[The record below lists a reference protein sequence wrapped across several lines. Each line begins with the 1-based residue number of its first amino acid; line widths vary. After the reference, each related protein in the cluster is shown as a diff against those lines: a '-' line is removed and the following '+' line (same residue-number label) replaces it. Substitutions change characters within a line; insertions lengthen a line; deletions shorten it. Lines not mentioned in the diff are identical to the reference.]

1 MAILGQH
8 VVSTTSARWRAA
20 RSALAWGMVRARGSA
35 VLALV
40 ANLRENAVLRYKDTA
55 GAEGEASADLGE
67 DEEAP
72 RPFFRKR

>member
-1 MAILGQH
+1 MEKANDGDGLLSAILNDPELKENF
-8 VVSTTSARWRAA
+8 T
-20 RSALAWGMVRARGSA
+20 
-35 VLALV
+35 ALV
-40 ANLRENAVLRYKDTA
+40 ANLRENGVLRYKDTA